1 MMNHET
7 AVRMQAAE
15 RYVLDEFS
23 PEERT
28 DFEEHY
34 FACAECADDVRAASI
49 LAANAKVVIAESE
62 ANTQEALRSPRRPKW
77 RFSWGLVAS
86 GALNLLLLG
95 GIGLQGLR
103 LGPRM
108 APAATSMEAQFYQS
122 FGVPAA
128 SRAEMKTL
136 LVPAGSRFFGARFDL
151 MAGQHFDSYEYQI
164 LDSAGTVRSGQSLK
178 APAVNGAELQLAVPV
193 SSLAP
198 GEYVFVLLGRQEEK
212 PVEISR
218 AHLSIQR

>member
-1 MMNHET
+1 MNHET
-7 AVRMQAAE
+7 AIKIQAAE
-15 RYVLDEFS
+15 RYVLDEFL

-49 LAANAKVVIAESE
+49 LAANAKVVIAQGE
-62 ANTQEALRSPRRPKW
+62 ANAIAALRSPGRPKW
-77 RFSWGLVAS
+77 RLSWGLVAS
-86 GALNLLLLG
+86 AALNLVLLA

-103 LGPRM
+103 LGPRK
-108 APAATSMEAQFYQS
+108 APTLSMEAQFYQS

-128 SRAEMKTL
+128 SRAEPKTL
-136 LVPAGSRFFGARFDL
+136 QVPAGSRFFGARFDL

-164 LDSAGTVRSGQSLK
+164 LDAAGTPRSGQSVK
-178 APAVNGAELQLAVPV
+178 APAANDSELQLAVPV

-198 GEYVFVLLGRQEEK
+198 GEYEFVLLGRQQDK

>member
-1 MMNHET
+1 MNHET
-7 AVRMQAAE
+7 AIKIQAAE

-34 FACAECADDVRAASI
+34 FECTECADDVRAASI
-49 LAANAKVVIAESE
+49 LAANAKVVIAEE
-62 ANTQEALRSPRRPKW
+62 ELKAAAKLRSPGRPKW

-86 GALNLLLLG
+86 AALNLVLLA

-103 LGPRM
+103 LGPRK
-108 APAATSMEAQFYQS
+108 PATPSMEAEFYQS

-136 LVPAGSRFFGARFDL
+136 QVPAGSRFFGARFDL

-164 LDSAGTVRSGQSLK
+164 LDAAGTLRSGQSVK
-178 APAVNGAELQLAVPV
+178 APAANGSELQLAVPV

-198 GEYVFVLLGRQEEK
+198 GEYVFVLLGKQPDK

-218 AHLSIQR
+218 ARLSIQR

>member
-1 MMNHET
+1 MDHET
-7 AVRMQAAE
+7 AVKMQAAE
-15 RYVLDEFS
+15 RYALDEFS

-28 DFEEHY
+28 DFEDHY
-34 FACAECADDVRAASI
+34 FGCTACADDVRAVSI
-49 LAANAKVVIAESE
+49 LAANAKGVIAEE
-62 ANTQEALRSPRRPKW
+62 EVHTAATLRSPGPATW

-86 GALNLLLLG
+86 AALNLVLLA

-103 LGPRM
+103 LGPRK
-108 APAATSMEAQFYQS
+108 APLTSMEAQFYQS

-151 MAGQHFDSYEYQI
+151 MPGQHFDSYEYQI
-164 LDSAGTVRSGQSLK
+164 LDAAGTSISGQPVK
-178 APAVNGAELQLAVPV
+178 APAFNDTELQLAVPV

-198 GEYVFVLLGRQEEK
+198 GEYVFVLLGRQQDK
-212 PVEISR
+212 LIEISR

>member
-1 MMNHET
+1 MNHET
-7 AVRMQAAE
+7 AIKIQAAE

-34 FACAECADDVRAASI
+34 FECPECADDVRAASI
-49 LAANAKVVIAESE
+49 LAANAKVMIAEGE
-62 ANTQEALRSPRRPKW
+62 ANAQAALRSPGRAGW
-77 RFSWGLVAS
+77 RLSWGLVAS
-86 GALNLLLLG
+86 AALNLVLLA

-103 LGPRM
+103 LGPRK
-108 APAATSMEAQFYQS
+108 APATSMDAQFYQS

-136 LVPAGSRFFGARFDL
+136 QVPAGSRFFGARFDL
-151 MAGQHFDSYEYQI
+151 MPRQHFDSYEYQI
-164 LDSAGTVRSGQSLK
+164 LDGAGTLRSGQSLK
-178 APAVNGAELQLAVPV
+178 APAANNSELQLAVPV
-193 SSLAP
+193 SSLVP
-198 GEYVFVLLGRQEEK
+198 GEYVFVLLGKQQDK

-218 AHLSIQR
+218 ARLSIQR